1 MILQSKTDAGPLL
14 RAHSGQMA
22 SGVAT
27 GGTRNT
33 EIHINI
39 GDMIKTVNFNGG
51 VQENIKE
58 VERMFAETL
67 SRVLGMA
74 ELSV

>member
-1 MILQSKTDAGPLL
+1 
-14 RAHSGQMA
+14 
-22 SGVAT
+22 
-27 GGTRNT
+27 
-33 EIHINI
+33 
-39 GDMIKTVNFNGG
+39 MIKTVNFNGG